1 MDKIIF
7 DKRISGFLRASQG
20 RSQEDIIHE
29 FLQAAIDISPA
40 ADEGSVLIHHPRL
53 EKLVLFHS
61 RFVSRQA
68 DAASA
73 NGFPK
78 ELRCTQGIAGRCFR
92 EKSIQVFSRQ
102 SARGA
107 DVDFFGDSPI
117 QNMICL
123 PIITGAKEP
132 FGVVCFHNN
141 VAGKTFAPDDVNVL
155 EAYTN
160 ILSLALHSP
169 HPELQLERNVFIVH
183 GRDSES
189 LKDLQSVLRSH
200 EVVPKVLAKEDKN
213 AQSIL
218 YALEDLI
225 RTCKAGFI
233 LATPD
238 DEGHLRGKEP
248 LVARARENVIFET
261 GLLFAKVRAFERV
274 AILLKRPLTLPSD
287 LNGVT
292 YEPFDEIRSIAPTI
306 ARKLD
311 AWGLLT

>member
-7 DKRISGFLRASQG
+7 DERLTGFLRASRG

-29 FLQAAIDISPA
+29 FLQAAIDISRA

-61 RFVSRQA
+61 RFADRPDAGSRFP
-68 DAASA
+68 D
-73 NGFPK
+73 GFK
-78 ELRCTQGIAGRCFR
+78 TTQGIAGRCFR
-92 EKSIQVFSRQ
+92 ERSIQLFARQ
-102 SARGA
+102 SGRAT
-107 DVDFFGDSPI
+107 DVDFLGDSPI
-117 QNMICL
+117 ENMICL
-123 PIITGAKEP
+123 PIITAAREP

-141 VAGKTFAPDDVNVL
+141 IADKPFTREDVRVL
-155 EAYTN
+155 EAYTG
-160 ILSLALHSP
+160 ILSLALHTP

-189 LKDLQSVLRSH
+189 LKGLQSILRSN
-200 EVVPKVLAKEDKN
+200 EVVPKVLAREDKN
-213 AQSIL
+213 ALSIL

-238 DEGHLRGKEP
+238 DEGRLKGEQP
-248 LVARARENVIFET
+248 LAGRARENVIFET
-261 GLLFAKVRAFERV
+261 GLLFAKFRAFERV
-274 AILLKRPLTLPSD
+274 AILLKRPLALPSD

-292 YEPFDEIRSIAPTI
+292 YESFDDIKSIETVI
-306 ARKLD
+306 TRKLD
-311 AWGLLT
+311 IWGLLR

>member
-7 DKRISGFLRASQG
+7 DERLTGFLRASRG

-61 RFVSRQA
+61 RFFPDRANAGSRFP
-68 DAASA
+68 D
-73 NGFPK
+73 GFK
-78 ELRCTQGIAGRCFR
+78 CTQGIAGRCFR
-92 EKSIQVFSRQ
+92 ERSIQLFTRQ
-102 SARGA
+102 SGRAT
-107 DVDFFGDSPI
+107 DVDFLGDSPI
-117 QNMICL
+117 ENMICL
-123 PIITGAKEP
+123 PIITAAREP

-141 VAGKTFAPDDVNVL
+141 VADKPFTREDVRVL
-155 EAYTN
+155 EAYTG
-160 ILSLALHSP
+160 ILSLALHTP

-183 GRDSES
+183 GRDNES
-189 LKDLQSVLRSH
+189 LKGLQSILRAN

-213 AQSIL
+213 ALSIL

-238 DEGHLRGKEP
+238 DEGRLKGESQIA
-248 LVARARENVIFET
+248 ARARENVIFET
-261 GLLFAKVRAFERV
+261 GLLFAKFRAFERV
-274 AILLKRPLTLPSD
+274 AILLKRPLALPSD

-292 YEPFDEIRSIAPTI
+292 YEPFDDIKSIEPIIT
-306 ARKLD
+306 RKLD
-311 AWGLLT
+311 VWGLLR